1 MGERFSPTDMVATSL
16 ASCMLTTMAIKARDM
31 EEALVHVKIDVEKI
45 MTSNPRRISG
55 INLTFHFPEHF
66 SASPQQ
72 QQQLEQIAM
81 TCPVKESIHPG
92 ISLGVHFN
100 WP

>member
-16 ASCMLTTMAIKARDM
+16 ASCMLTTMAIKAKDM
-31 EEALVHVKIDVEKI
+31 EKALVHVKINVEKI
-45 MTSNPRRISG
+45 MTSNPRRISA
-55 INLTFHFPEHF
+55 INLTFHFPDNF
-66 SASPQQ
+66 SATPQQ
-72 QQQLEQIAM
+72 QAQLEQIAM